1 MIGPEKDVLD
11 AIQNVLKENSRD
23 VLKLLLAQP
32 KLQLFE
38 EIFNW
43 KAETNTKGW
52 WPDIFFVQNIGIF
65 SEYE

>member
-38 EIFNW
+38 EIFN
-43 KAETNTKGW
+43 
-52 WPDIFFVQNIGIF
+52 
-65 SEYE
+65 